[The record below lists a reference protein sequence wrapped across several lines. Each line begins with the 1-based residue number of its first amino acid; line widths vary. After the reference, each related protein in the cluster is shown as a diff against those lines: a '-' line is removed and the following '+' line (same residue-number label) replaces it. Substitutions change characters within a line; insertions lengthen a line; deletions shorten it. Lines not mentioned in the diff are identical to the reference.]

1 MSFAHFLKIGRFGWL
16 IRSFVLALMVTAAD
30 VHAAAAHS
38 VVPEEAVHSPGT
50 PSSLALLATGLAFL
64 VIIRRHYRLR

>member
-1 MSFAHFLKIGRFGWL
+1 MSFAHFARFSWL

-30 VHAAAAHS
+30 VHAATAHA

-64 VIIRRHYRLR
+64 VVVRRHYRLR